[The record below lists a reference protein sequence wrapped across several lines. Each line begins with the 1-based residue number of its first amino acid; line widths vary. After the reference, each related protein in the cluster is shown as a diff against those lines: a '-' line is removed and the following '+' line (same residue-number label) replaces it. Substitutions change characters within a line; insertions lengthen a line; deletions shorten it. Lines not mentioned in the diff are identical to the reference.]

1 MVTVMGVNILA
12 SEDQKHF
19 YSKQDLH
26 PGFLFLSRRHTDSFT
41 RRFLSEIFNNSFF
54 FFVSILDLSRHVHFP
69 FLKQIKQK
77 TWVSN
82 LRKLPSM
89 RKLPVEMTHVEK
101 WRKSRNH
108 SIVLD
113 LNALYPQLHVEGT
126 KQENTGLLIICTN
139 TDKQRKLSLDLS
151 VWMHL
156 CGDKYLR
163 ESVFH

>member
-26 PGFLFLSRRHTDSFT
+26 PGFLFLSRSSQTLSQEDF
-41 RRFLSEIFNNSFF
+41 FLKFLITAF

-89 RKLPVEMTHVEK
+89 RKLPVEMTPVEK
-101 WRKSRNH
+101 CRKSRNH

-126 KQENTGLLIICTN
+126 KQENAGLLIICMN

-151 VWMHL
+151 VWMHI